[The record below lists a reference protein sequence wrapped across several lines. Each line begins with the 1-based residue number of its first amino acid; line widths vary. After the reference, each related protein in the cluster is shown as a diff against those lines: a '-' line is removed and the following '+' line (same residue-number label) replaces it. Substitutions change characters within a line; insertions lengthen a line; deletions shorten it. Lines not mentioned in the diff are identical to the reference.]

1 MKKKAI
7 ARAKAQL
14 ADRQAF
20 VAKIRDAYLAKD
32 LEPMRTNGGLGFVI
46 HEQGEGK
53 PAKRGKVA
61 EVHYIGLL
69 ASDGYVFDES
79 FSGGRSIKFSLGR
92 GEVIGGWDIGIGLL
106 SVGDKA
112 TLFLPPALGYGKEGV
127 EDIPGDSEL
136 IFYVELLGIS

>member
-7 ARAKAQL
+7 AQTRARAAERL
-14 ADRQAF
+14 AFAASVRE
-20 VAKIRDAYLAKD
+20 AYLAMD
-32 LEPMRTNGGLGFVI
+32 LSPKRTTGGLGYLV
-46 HEQGEGK
+46 HEHGGGK
-53 PAKRGKVA
+53 PAKRGQVA
-61 EVHYIGLL
+61 EVHYVGLL
-69 ASDGYVFDES
+69 AKDGSVFDES

-136 IFYVELLGIS
+136 IFYVELLGIN